1 MEVYTNTSYHDI
13 DWGAIQEVYWPGF
26 PILQSNTEYSG
37 EFTTSQEKLCASQIF
52 LPPDSSLPDPTID
65 DVFNALDY
73 NSGAFGGILAFLE
86 DVYGDEGSI
95 AVFANR
101 EDIVLPTEIGD
112 SVSGRLER
120 VPLSQEQSSYYEP
133 VS

>member
-1 MEVYTNTSYHDI
+1 M
-13 DWGAIQEVYWPGF
+13 
-26 PILQSNTEYSG
+26 
-37 EFTTSQEKLCASQIF
+37 
-52 LPPDSSLPDPTID
+52 
-65 DVFNALDY
+65 FNALDY